1 MLPQE
6 LADKTHT
13 RACTSTSSCE
23 YIAAENADIRTTHML
38 QKATEGPLFL
48 NTMTYQL
55 SCTIWSMRILDGKWT
70 VYTSSE
76 ANLTALCAN
85 NTVVYSFEP
94 IQGTLHKRKG
104 FNLRALDK
112 NIQYSKVEH
121 HVQGFVHKTNKS
133 IQSIVYEKCLY
144 WLKFGCLPNLFLLK
158 RWAFDVLLANGE

>member
-1 MLPQE
+1 MLILNKDDVIINLFHFVGFQTWSSMGSPYICTCKNPLKDYSFSTQWHTNCHAQSGAWEFWMESE
-6 LADKTHT
+6 LYTHPVK
-13 RACTSTSSCE
+13 
-23 YIAAENADIRTTHML
+23 
-38 QKATEGPLFL
+38 Q
-48 NTMTYQL
+48 
-55 SCTIWSMRILDGKWT
+55 IWLP
-70 VYTSSE
+70 
-76 ANLTALCAN
+76 CAN

-121 HVQGFVHKTNKS
+121 HVQGFVHKMNKS

-144 WLKFGCLPNLFLLK
+144 WLKFGCLPNWFLLK